1 MMTPAQRTTLSEL
14 NKRFKAA
21 STKKI
26 EEFVNI
32 NTELLLLLQD
42 MDTSQGSHI
51 QKIIVGLYIQIL
63 IRIDYDPH
71 SFKTSLNRKL
81 EYAFESLDKHFISS
95 NEIL

>member
-1 MMTPAQRTTLSEL
+1 MMTPAQRTALSEL

-26 EEFVNI
+26 DEVINI

-42 MDTSQGSHI
+42 IDPGQGSHI
-51 QKIIVGLYIQIL
+51 QKVIVGLYIQIL

-71 SFKTSLNRKL
+71 SFKTSLNKKL
-81 EYAFESLDKHFISS
+81 EYAFESLDKHFIAS
-95 NEIL
+95 N